1 MLFIP
6 GNFVELFLCGL
17 IVPLVLIE
25 GLETPRN
32 YRSADALNKLMVMN
46 L

>member
-32 YRSADALNKLMVMN
+32 YKSADVLNKLIHAN
-46 L
+46 